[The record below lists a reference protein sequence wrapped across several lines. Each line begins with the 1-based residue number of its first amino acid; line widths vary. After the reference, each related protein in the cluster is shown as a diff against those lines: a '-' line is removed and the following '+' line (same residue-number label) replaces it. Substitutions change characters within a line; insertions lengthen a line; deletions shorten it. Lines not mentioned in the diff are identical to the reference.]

1 VRYSALDPGT
11 YKFELSCG
19 SDGVGWSQPIRYSF
33 EIQTPWWSR
42 WWAIT
47 AFVLSLTGVLYALAR
62 YRSRLHR
69 KEREALETAVTE
81 RSAELAKANRELQE
95 ASLRDPLTG
104 VRNRR
109 FFHATIAADA
119 SQAIR
124 AYRSEKAAY
133 STDHRDLIF
142 FFIDIDY
149 FKEVNDQYGHD
160 AGDQVLVELAR
171 RLDRITRASDFLIRW
186 GGEEFLLVCRSANR
200 DEAYIFAGRVL
211 AAVAN
216 QPFDTGTGYSIQL
229 TCSLGW
235 APFPWS
241 LGSVLAVSMDHVLRL
256 ADRGLYVA
264 KRRGR
269 NQGVGLLPPD
279 KTPAEASGQK
289 LSIDDERMTF
299 TEICTAGPKAEV
311 SEPGPVST

>member
-1 VRYSALDPGT
+1 VRYSALDPGA
-11 YKFELSCG
+11 YQFELSCG
-19 SDGVGWSQPIRYSF
+19 SDEVGWSLPATYSF
-33 EIQTPWWSR
+33 VIQAPWWIR

-47 AFVLSLTGVLYALAR
+47 MFILSLTGVLYALAR

-69 KEREALETAVTE
+69 KEREALEAAVTE

-109 FFHATIAADA
+109 FFHATIPADA

-124 AYRSEKAAY
+124 AYRSDQTGY
-133 STDHRDLIF
+133 STDHRDLVF

-160 AGDQVLVELAR
+160 AGDQVLVEVAR
-171 RLDRITRASDFLIRW
+171 RLDRITRTSDFLIRW

-200 DEAYIFAGRVL
+200 DEAYILAGRVL
-211 AAVAN
+211 TAIAN
-216 QPFDTGTGYSIQL
+216 EPFDTGTGYSIQM
-229 TCSLGW
+229 TCSVGW

-241 LGSVLAVSMDHVLRL
+241 LGSILAISMDHVLRL
-256 ADRGLYVA
+256 ADRGLYMA

-269 NQGVGLLPPD
+269 NQAVGLLPPD
-279 KTPAEASGQK
+279 ATPAHPSGQK
-289 LSIDDERMTF
+289 LNIEDERMVCN
-299 TEICTAGPKAEV
+299 EISTVGPKVETIV
-311 SEPGPVST
+311 PGPVSR